1 MIESK
6 NDETRLIVRF
16 RDHLE
21 SEEFVGKRA
30 FTLINDNDL
39 EEEAK
44 KLATAIISTT
54 LEPSALKSYF
64 NDYLAGYSKVYAH
77 KFAVKRSCLRSFL
90 EFFEERLEFF
100 EERLEVLKK
109 DTTFKDE
116 TILANVETVKSSL
129 IIAVKHYEAV
139 NEKCASEGTYAPD
152 TLYYFECYPKFI
164 FDTNLV
170 IDFVKKEEGVPENC
184 FNTAELIKVSR
195 IEEYNKKDDIL
206 IGGKKLSGITNAK
219 LSIEPF
225 YIKDVFFSEVT
236 SYGGLGESSGSIDA
250 HKLSITLKGHSID
263 PEKQSAIWYLTLIFD
278 VSKNGIPYDK
288 SQDSFDV
295 FTNFIIDNYNLEGK
309 DDVNIELKLTETI
322 LEESSTIDKS
332 DSLFDVVPEAIV
344 NSCHLYQVQKENPYT
359 CISFD
364 RQQVANI
371 TEYNRC
377 VIQYNLPELFLKKA
391 DVD

>member
-1 MIESK
+1 MIGSK

-30 FTLINDNDL
+30 FTLIDENNL
-39 EEEAK
+39 EEEVK
-44 KLATAIISTT
+44 KLTTAIIDTT
-54 LEPSALKSYF
+54 FEPSALKSYF

-77 KFAVKRSCLRSFL
+77 KFAVKRSCIRSFL
-90 EFFEERLEFF
+90 EYFEERLEF
-100 EERLEVLKK
+100 LKN
-109 DTTFKDE
+109 DATFTEDNLVNIE
-116 TILANVETVKSSL
+116 IVKYS
-129 IIAVKHYEAV
+129 IIGAVKHYEAV
-139 NEKCASEGTYAPD
+139 NEKHASEGTFAPNSI
-152 TLYYFECYPKFI
+152 YYFEGYPKFI

-206 IGGKKLSGITNAK
+206 VGGKKLSGITNAK
-219 LSIEPF
+219 ISIEPF

-263 PEKQSAIWYLTLIFD
+263 QEKRSAVWSLTLIFD

-295 FTNFIIDNYNLEGK
+295 FTNFIIDNYNLESN
-309 DDVNIELKLTETI
+309 DDANIELKLIETI
-322 LEESSTIDKS
+322 LEESSIIDRS

-359 CISFD
+359 CISAE
-364 RQQVANI
+364 RQPVANI

-377 VIQYNLPELFLKKA
+377 VIQYNLPELFLKKVNI
-391 DVD
+391 D

>member
-30 FTLINDNDL
+30 FTLIDENNL
-39 EEEAK
+39 EEEVK
-44 KLATAIISTT
+44 KLITAIIDTT
-54 LEPSALKSYF
+54 IEPSALKLYF
-64 NDYLAGYSKVYAH
+64 NDYLSGYSKVYAH
-77 KFAVKRSCLRSFL
+77 KFAVKRSCIRSFL
-90 EFFEERLEFF
+90 EYFEERLEF
-100 EERLEVLKK
+100 LKN
-109 DTTFKDE
+109 DATFTEDN
-116 TILANVETVKSSL
+116 LVNVEIVKYS
-129 IIAVKHYEAV
+129 IISAVKHYEAV
-139 NEKCASEGTYAPD
+139 NEKHASEGTFAPD
-152 TLYYFECYPKFI
+152 SVYYFEGYPKFI
-164 FDTNLV
+164 FATNLV

-184 FNTAELIKVSR
+184 LNTAELIKVSR

-206 IGGKKLSGITNAK
+206 VGGKKLSGITNAK

-250 HKLSITLKGHSID
+250 HKLSITLKGHSIN
-263 PEKQSAIWYLTLIFD
+263 PEKQSAVWYLTLIFN

-309 DDVNIELKLTETI
+309 DDANIELKLTETI
-322 LEESSTIDKS
+322 LEESSIIDRS

-359 CISFD
+359 CISAE
-364 RQQVANI
+364 RQPVANI

-377 VIQYNLPELFLKKA
+377 VIQYNLPELFLKKVYI
-391 DVD
+391 D

>member
-1 MIESK
+1 MIGSK

-16 RDHLE
+16 HDHLE

-30 FTLINDNDL
+30 FTLIDENNL
-39 EEEAK
+39 EEEVK
-44 KLATAIISTT
+44 KLTTAIIDTT
-54 LEPSALKSYF
+54 FEPSALKSYF

-77 KFAVKRSCLRSFL
+77 KFAVKRSCIRSFL
-90 EFFEERLEFF
+90 EYFEERLEF
-100 EERLEVLKK
+100 LKN
-109 DTTFKDE
+109 DATFTEDN
-116 TILANVETVKSSL
+116 LVNVEIVKSS
-129 IIAVKHYEAV
+129 IIAVVKHFEAV
-139 NEKCASEGTYAPD
+139 NEKCASEGTFAPD

-184 FNTAELIKVSR
+184 LNTAELIKVSR
-195 IEEYNKKDDIL
+195 IEEYNKKNDIL
-206 IGGKKLSGITNAK
+206 VGGKKLSGITNAK

-236 SYGGLGESSGSIDA
+236 SYGGLGESSGNIDA
-250 HKLSITLKGHSID
+250 HKLSISLKGHSID
-263 PEKQSAIWYLTLIFD
+263 PEKQSAIWYLTLVFD

-288 SQDSFDV
+288 SQDSFDE

-322 LEESSTIDKS
+322 LEESSIIDRS

-344 NSCHLYQVQKENPYT
+344 NSCHLYQVKKENPYT
-359 CISFD
+359 CISAE
-364 RQQVANI
+364 RQPVANI
-371 TEYNRC
+371 TEYNHC
-377 VIQYNLPELFLKKA
+377 VIQYNLPELFLKKT

>member
-6 NDETRLIVRF
+6 NNETRLIVRF

-39 EEEAK
+39 EEEVK
-44 KLATAIISTT
+44 KLATAIIATT
-54 LEPSALKSYF
+54 IEPSSLKSYF

-90 EFFEERLEFF
+90 EYFEERFEF
-100 EERLEVLKK
+100 LKK
-109 DTTFKDE
+109 DTTFTEDN
-116 TILANVETVKSSL
+116 LVNVEIIKSSL
-129 IIAVKHYEAV
+129 VSAVKHFEAV
-139 NEKCASEGTYAPD
+139 NEKCASEGTFAPD

-170 IDFVKKEEGVPENC
+170 IDFVKKEEDVPENC
-184 FNTAELIKVSR
+184 LNTAELIKVSR

-206 IGGKKLSGITNAK
+206 VGGKKLSGITNAK

-225 YIKDVFFSEVT
+225 YIKNVFFSEVT
-236 SYGGLGESSGSIDA
+236 SYGGLGESSGNIDA
-250 HKLSITLKGHSID
+250 HKLSISLKGHSID
-263 PEKQSAIWYLTLIFD
+263 PEKQSAIWYLTLVFD

-288 SQDSFDV
+288 SQDSFNE

-322 LEESSTIDKS
+322 LEESSIIDRS

-344 NSCHLYQVQKENPYT
+344 NSCHLYQVKKENPYT
-359 CISFD
+359 CISAE
-364 RQQVANI
+364 RQPVANI

-377 VIQYNLPELFLKKA
+377 VIQYNLPELFLKKI

>member
-6 NDETRLIVRF
+6 NNETRLIVRF

-39 EEEAK
+39 EEEVK
-44 KLATAIISTT
+44 KLATAIIATT
-54 LEPSALKSYF
+54 IEPSSLKSYF

-90 EFFEERLEFF
+90 EYFEERFEF
-100 EERLEVLKK
+100 LKK
-109 DTTFKDE
+109 DTTFTEDN
-116 TILANVETVKSSL
+116 LVNVEIIKSSL
-129 IIAVKHYEAV
+129 VSAVKHFEAV
-139 NEKCASEGTYAPD
+139 NEKCASEGTFAPD

-170 IDFVKKEEGVPENC
+170 IDFVKKEEDVPENC
-184 FNTAELIKVSR
+184 LNTAELIKVSR

-206 IGGKKLSGITNAK
+206 VGGKKLSGITNAK

-225 YIKDVFFSEVT
+225 YIKNVFFSEVT
-236 SYGGLGESSGSIDA
+236 SYGGLGESSGNIDA
-250 HKLSITLKGHSID
+250 HKLSISLKGHSID
-263 PEKQSAIWYLTLIFD
+263 PEKQSAIWYLTLVFD

-288 SQDSFDV
+288 SQDSFNE

-309 DDVNIELKLTETI
+309 DDANIELKLTETI
-322 LEESSTIDKS
+322 LEESSIIDRS

-359 CISFD
+359 CISAE
-364 RQQVANI
+364 RQPVANI

-377 VIQYNLPELFLKKA
+377 VIQYNLPELFLKKI

>member
-1 MIESK
+1 MIGSK
-6 NDETRLIVRF
+6 NDEIRLIVRF

-30 FTLINDNDL
+30 FTLIDENNL
-39 EEEAK
+39 EEEVK
-44 KLATAIISTT
+44 KLTTAIIDTT
-54 LEPSALKSYF
+54 FEPSALKSYF
-64 NDYLAGYSKVYAH
+64 NDYLSGYSKVYAH
-77 KFAVKRSCLRSFL
+77 KFAVKRSCIRSFL
-90 EFFEERLEFF
+90 EYFEERLEFLKNDATF
-100 EERLEVLKK
+100 TEENLV
-109 DTTFKDE
+109 
-116 TILANVETVKSSL
+116 NVEIVKYS
-129 IIAVKHYEAV
+129 IISAVKHYEAV
-139 NEKCASEGTYAPD
+139 NEKHASEGTFAPD
-152 TLYYFECYPKFI
+152 SVYYFEGYPKFI

-170 IDFVKKEEGVPENC
+170 IDFVKKEEGVPENY

-206 IGGKKLSGITNAK
+206 VGGKKLSGITNAK

-263 PEKQSAIWYLTLIFD
+263 PEKQSAVWYLTLIFN

-288 SQDSFDV
+288 SQDSFDI

-322 LEESSTIDKS
+322 IEESSTIDKS
-332 DSLFDVVPEAIV
+332 DSLFDVVSEAIV
-344 NSCHLYQVQKENPYT
+344 NSCHLYHVQKENPYT
-359 CISFD
+359 CISAE
-364 RQQVANI
+364 RQPVANI

-391 DVD
+391 YID

>member
-30 FTLINDNDL
+30 FTLIDENNL
-39 EEEAK
+39 EEEVK
-44 KLATAIISTT
+44 KLTTAIIDTAF
-54 LEPSALKSYF
+54 EPSALKSYF
-64 NDYLAGYSKVYAH
+64 NDYLSGYSKVYAH
-77 KFAVKRSCLRSFL
+77 KFAVKRSCIRSFL
-90 EFFEERLEFF
+90 EYFEERLEF
-100 EERLEVLKK
+100 LKN
-109 DTTFKDE
+109 DATFTEDN
-116 TILANVETVKSSL
+116 LVNVEIVKYS
-129 IIAVKHYEAV
+129 IISAVKHYEAV
-139 NEKCASEGTYAPD
+139 NEKHASEGTFAPD
-152 TLYYFECYPKFI
+152 SVYYFEGYPKFI

-170 IDFVKKEEGVPENC
+170 IDFVKKEEGIPENY

-206 IGGKKLSGITNAK
+206 VGGKKLSGITNAK

-250 HKLSITLKGHSID
+250 HKLSITLKGHSIN
-263 PEKQSAIWYLTLIFD
+263 PEKQSAVWYLTLIFN

-309 DDVNIELKLTETI
+309 DDANIELKLTETI

-332 DSLFDVVPEAIV
+332 DSLFDIVPEAIV

-364 RQQVANI
+364 RQPVANI

-391 DVD
+391 YID

>member
-6 NDETRLIVRF
+6 NNETRLIVRF

-39 EEEAK
+39 EEEVK
-44 KLATAIISTT
+44 KLATAIIATT
-54 LEPSALKSYF
+54 IEPSSLKSYF

-90 EFFEERLEFF
+90 EYFEERFEF
-100 EERLEVLKK
+100 LKK
-109 DTTFKDE
+109 DTTFTEDN
-116 TILANVETVKSSL
+116 LVNVEIIKSSL
-129 IIAVKHYEAV
+129 VSAVKHFEAV
-139 NEKCASEGTYAPD
+139 NEKCASEGTFAPD

-170 IDFVKKEEGVPENC
+170 IDFVKKEEDVPENC
-184 FNTAELIKVSR
+184 LNTAELIKVSR

-206 IGGKKLSGITNAK
+206 VGGKKLSGITNAK

-225 YIKDVFFSEVT
+225 YIKNVFFSEVT
-236 SYGGLGESSGSIDA
+236 SYGGLGESSGNIDA
-250 HKLSITLKGHSID
+250 HKLSISLKGHSID
-263 PEKQSAIWYLTLIFD
+263 PEKQSAIWYLTLVFD

-288 SQDSFDV
+288 SQDSFDE

-309 DDVNIELKLTETI
+309 DDANIELKLTETI
-322 LEESSTIDKS
+322 LEESSIIDRS

-344 NSCHLYQVQKENPYT
+344 NSCHLYQVKKENPYT
-359 CISFD
+359 CISAE
-364 RQQVANI
+364 RQPVANI

>member
-1 MIESK
+1 MIGSK

-30 FTLINDNDL
+30 FTLIDENNP
-39 EEEAK
+39 EEEVK
-44 KLATAIISTT
+44 KLTTAIIDTT
-54 LEPSALKSYF
+54 FEPSALKSYF
-64 NDYLAGYSKVYAH
+64 NDYLSGYSKVYAH
-77 KFAVKRSCLRSFL
+77 KFAVKRSCIRSFL
-90 EFFEERLEFF
+90 EYFEERLEFLKNDATF
-100 EERLEVLKK
+100 TEDNLENI
-109 DTTFKDE
+109 E
-116 TILANVETVKSSL
+116 IVKYS
-129 IIAVKHYEAV
+129 IISAVKHYEAV
-139 NEKCASEGTYAPD
+139 NEKHASEGTFAPD
-152 TLYYFECYPKFI
+152 SVYYFEGYPKFI

-170 IDFVKKEEGVPENC
+170 IDFVKKEEGVPENY

-206 IGGKKLSGITNAK
+206 VGGKKLSGITNAK
-219 LSIEPF
+219 ISIEPF

-263 PEKQSAIWYLTLIFD
+263 PEKRSAVWYLTLVFD

-288 SQDSFDV
+288 SQETFDV

-309 DDVNIELKLTETI
+309 DDANIELKLTETI
-322 LEESSTIDKS
+322 LEESSIIDRS

-359 CISFD
+359 CISAE
-364 RQQVANI
+364 RQPVANI

-377 VIQYNLPELFLKKA
+377 VIQYNLPELFLKKVYI
-391 DVD
+391 D

>member
-6 NDETRLIVRF
+6 NNETRFIVRF

-39 EEEAK
+39 EEEVK
-44 KLATAIISTT
+44 KLATAIIDTT
-54 LEPSALKSYF
+54 IEPSSLKSYF

-90 EFFEERLEFF
+90 EYFEERFEF
-100 EERLEVLKK
+100 LKK
-109 DTTFKDE
+109 DTTFTEDNLVNIE
-116 TILANVETVKSSL
+116 IIKSSL
-129 IIAVKHYEAV
+129 VSAVKHFEAV
-139 NEKCASEGTYAPD
+139 NEKCASEGTFAPD

-184 FNTAELIKVSR
+184 LNTAELIKVSR

-206 IGGKKLSGITNAK
+206 VGGKKLSGITNAK

-236 SYGGLGESSGSIDA
+236 SYGGLGESSGNIDA
-250 HKLSITLKGHSID
+250 HKLSISLKGHSID
-263 PEKQSAIWYLTLIFD
+263 PEKQSAVWYLTLVFD

-322 LEESSTIDKS
+322 LEESSIIDRS
-332 DSLFDVVPEAIV
+332 DSLFDVVPESIV

-359 CISFD
+359 CISAE
-364 RQQVANI
+364 RQPVANI

>member
-30 FTLINDNDL
+30 FTLIDENNL
-39 EEEAK
+39 EEEVK
-44 KLATAIISTT
+44 KLTTAIINTT
-54 LEPSALKSYF
+54 IEPSALKSYF

-77 KFAVKRSCLRSFL
+77 KFAVKRSCLCSFF
-90 EFFEERLEFF
+90 EYFEERF
-100 EERLEVLKK
+100 EILKN
-109 DTTFKDE
+109 DTTFTEDN
-116 TILANVETVKSSL
+116 LVNVEIIKSNLVS
-129 IIAVKHYEAV
+129 AVKHFEAV
-139 NEKCASEGTYAPD
+139 NEKCASEGTFAPD

-170 IDFVKKEEGVPENC
+170 IDFVKKEEDVPENC
-184 FNTAELIKVSR
+184 LNTAELIKVSR

-206 IGGKKLSGITNAK
+206 VGGKKLSGITNAK

-236 SYGGLGESSGSIDA
+236 SYGGLGESSGNIDA
-250 HKLSITLKGHSID
+250 HKLSISLKGHSID
-263 PEKQSAIWYLTLIFD
+263 PEKQSAVWYLTLVFD

-295 FTNFIIDNYNLEGK
+295 FTNFIINNYNLEGK

-322 LEESSTIDKS
+322 LEESSIIDRS
-332 DSLFDVVPEAIV
+332 DSLFDVVPESIV

-359 CISFD
+359 CISAE
-364 RQQVANI
+364 RQPVANI

>member
-1 MIESK
+1 MIGSK

-30 FTLINDNDL
+30 FTLIDENNL
-39 EEEAK
+39 EEEVK
-44 KLATAIISTT
+44 KLTTAIIDTT
-54 LEPSALKSYF
+54 FEPSALKSYF

-77 KFAVKRSCLRSFL
+77 KFAVKRSCIHSFL
-90 EFFEERLEFF
+90 EYFEERLEF
-100 EERLEVLKK
+100 LKN
-109 DTTFKDE
+109 DATFTEDN
-116 TILANVETVKSSL
+116 LVNVEIVKSSL
-129 IIAVKHYEAV
+129 ISAVKHYEAV
-139 NEKCASEGTYAPD
+139 NEKHASEGTFAPD
-152 TLYYFECYPKFI
+152 SVYYFEGYPKFI

-170 IDFVKKEEGVPENC
+170 IDFVKKEEGIPENY

-206 IGGKKLSGITNAK
+206 VGGKKLSGITNAK
-219 LSIEPF
+219 ISIEPF

-263 PEKQSAIWYLTLIFD
+263 PEKRSAVWYLTLVFD

-309 DDVNIELKLTETI
+309 DDANIELKLTETI
-322 LEESSTIDKS
+322 LEESSIIDRS

-359 CISFD
+359 CISAE
-364 RQQVANI
+364 RQPVANI

-377 VIQYNLPELFLKKA
+377 VIQYNLPELFLKKVYI
-391 DVD
+391 D

>member
-1 MIESK
+1 MIGSK

-30 FTLINDNDL
+30 FTLIDENNL
-39 EEEAK
+39 EEEVK
-44 KLATAIISTT
+44 KLTTAIIDTT
-54 LEPSALKSYF
+54 FEPSALKSYF
-64 NDYLAGYSKVYAH
+64 NDYLSGYSKVYAH
-77 KFAVKRSCLRSFL
+77 KFAVKRSCIRSFL
-90 EFFEERLEFF
+90 EYFEERLEFLKNDATF
-100 EERLEVLKK
+100 TEDNLE
-109 DTTFKDE
+109 
-116 TILANVETVKSSL
+116 NVEIVKYS
-129 IIAVKHYEAV
+129 IISAVKHYEAV
-139 NEKCASEGTYAPD
+139 NEKHASEGTFAPD
-152 TLYYFECYPKFI
+152 SVYYFEGYPKFI

-170 IDFVKKEEGVPENC
+170 IDFVKKEEGVPENY

-206 IGGKKLSGITNAK
+206 VGGKKLSGITNAK
-219 LSIEPF
+219 ISIEPF

-250 HKLSITLKGHSID
+250 HKLSITLKGHSIN
-263 PEKQSAIWYLTLIFD
+263 PEKQSAVWYLTLIFD

-309 DDVNIELKLTETI
+309 DDANIELKLTETI
-322 LEESSTIDKS
+322 LEESSIIDRS

-359 CISFD
+359 CISAE
-364 RQQVANI
+364 RQPVANI

-391 DVD
+391 YID

>member
-39 EEEAK
+39 EEEVK
-44 KLATAIISTT
+44 KLVTAIIATT
-54 LEPSALKSYF
+54 MEPSALKSYF

-77 KFAVKRSCLRSFL
+77 KFAIKRSCLCSF
-90 EFFEERLEFF
+90 LEFF

-109 DTTFKDE
+109 DTTFTKDE

-139 NEKCASEGTYAPD
+139 NEKHASEGTFAPD
-152 TLYYFECYPKFI
+152 SVYYFEGYPKFI
-164 FDTNLV
+164 FATNLV

-184 FNTAELIKVSR
+184 LNTAELIKVSR

-206 IGGKKLSGITNAK
+206 VGGKKLSGITNAK

-250 HKLSITLKGHSID
+250 HKLSITLKGHSIN
-263 PEKQSAIWYLTLIFD
+263 PEKQSAVWYLTLIFN

-309 DDVNIELKLTETI
+309 DDANIELKLTETI
-322 LEESSTIDKS
+322 LEESSIIDRS

-359 CISFD
+359 CISAE
-364 RQQVANI
+364 RQPVANI

-377 VIQYNLPELFLKKA
+377 VIQYNLPELFLKKVYI
-391 DVD
+391 D

>member
-16 RDHLE
+16 RDHLD

-39 EEEAK
+39 EEEVK
-44 KLATAIISTT
+44 KLVTAIIATT
-54 LEPSALKSYF
+54 MEPSALKSYF

-77 KFAVKRSCLRSFL
+77 KFAIKRSCLCSF
-90 EFFEERLEFF
+90 LEFF

-109 DTTFKDE
+109 DTTFTKDE

-139 NEKCASEGTYAPD
+139 NEKHASEGTFTPD
-152 TLYYFECYPKFI
+152 SIYYFEGYPKFI

-184 FNTAELIKVSR
+184 LNTAELIKVSR

-206 IGGKKLSGITNAK
+206 VGGKKLSGITNAK

-250 HKLSITLKGHSID
+250 HKLSITLKGHSIN
-263 PEKQSAIWYLTLIFD
+263 PENQSAVWYLTLVFD

-309 DDVNIELKLTETI
+309 DDANIELKLTETI
-322 LEESSTIDKS
+322 LEESSIIDRS
-332 DSLFDVVPEAIV
+332 DSLFDTVPEVIV

-359 CISFD
+359 CISAE
-364 RQQVANI
+364 RQPVANI

-377 VIQYNLPELFLKKA
+377 VIQYNLPELFLKKVYI
-391 DVD
+391 D

>member
-1 MIESK
+1 MIGSK

-30 FTLINDNDL
+30 FTLIDENNL
-39 EEEAK
+39 EEEVK
-44 KLATAIISTT
+44 KLTTAIIDTT
-54 LEPSALKSYF
+54 FEPSALKSYF
-64 NDYLAGYSKVYAH
+64 NDYLSGYSKVYAH
-77 KFAVKRSCLRSFL
+77 KFAVKRSCIRSFL
-90 EFFEERLEFF
+90 EYFEERLEF
-100 EERLEVLKK
+100 LKN
-109 DTTFKDE
+109 DATFTEDNLVNIE
-116 TILANVETVKSSL
+116 IVKYS
-129 IIAVKHYEAV
+129 IISAVKHYEAV
-139 NEKCASEGTYAPD
+139 NEKHASEGTFAPD
-152 TLYYFECYPKFI
+152 SVYYFEGYPKFI

-170 IDFVKKEEGVPENC
+170 IDFVKKEEGVPENY

-206 IGGKKLSGITNAK
+206 VGGKKLSGITNAK

-250 HKLSITLKGHSID
+250 HKLSITLKGHSIN
-263 PEKQSAIWYLTLIFD
+263 PEKQSAVWYLTLIFN

-288 SQDSFDV
+288 SQETFDV

-309 DDVNIELKLTETI
+309 DDANIELKLTETI
-322 LEESSTIDKS
+322 LEESSIIDRS

-359 CISFD
+359 CISAE
-364 RQQVANI
+364 RQPVANI

-377 VIQYNLPELFLKKA
+377 VIQYNLPELFLKKVYI
-391 DVD
+391 D

>member
-39 EEEAK
+39 EEEVK
-44 KLATAIISTT
+44 KLVTAIIATT
-54 LEPSALKSYF
+54 MEPSALKSYF

-77 KFAVKRSCLRSFL
+77 KFAIKRSCLCSF
-90 EFFEERLEFF
+90 LEFF

-109 DTTFKDE
+109 DTTFTKDE
-116 TILANVETVKSSL
+116 TILANVEIVKSSL

-139 NEKCASEGTYAPD
+139 NEKHASEGTFAPD
-152 TLYYFECYPKFI
+152 SVYYFEGYPKFI

-184 FNTAELIKVSR
+184 LNTAELIKVSR

-206 IGGKKLSGITNAK
+206 VGGKKLSGITNAK

-250 HKLSITLKGHSID
+250 HKLSITLKGHSIN
-263 PEKQSAIWYLTLIFD
+263 PEKQSAVWYLTLIFD

-295 FTNFIIDNYNLEGK
+295 FMNFIIDNYNLEGK

-322 LEESSTIDKS
+322 LEESSIIDKN
-332 DSLFDVVPEAIV
+332 DSLFDIVPEAIV

-359 CISFD
+359 CISIE
-364 RQQVANI
+364 RQSVANI

>member
-1 MIESK
+1 MIGSK

-30 FTLINDNDL
+30 FTLIDENNL
-39 EEEAK
+39 EEEVK
-44 KLATAIISTT
+44 KLTTAITDTT
-54 LEPSALKSYF
+54 FEPSALKSYF

-77 KFAVKRSCLRSFL
+77 KFAVKRSCIRSFL
-90 EFFEERLEFF
+90 EYFEERLEF
-100 EERLEVLKK
+100 LKN
-109 DTTFKDE
+109 DATFTEDN
-116 TILANVETVKSSL
+116 LVNVEIVKSSL
-129 IIAVKHYEAV
+129 ISAVKHYEAV
-139 NEKCASEGTYAPD
+139 NEKHASEGTFAPD
-152 TLYYFECYPKFI
+152 SVYYFEGYPKFI

-170 IDFVKKEEGVPENC
+170 IDFVKKEEGIPENYL
-184 FNTAELIKVSR
+184 NTAELIKVSR

-206 IGGKKLSGITNAK
+206 VGGKKLSGITNAK
-219 LSIEPF
+219 ISIEPF

-236 SYGGLGESSGSIDA
+236 SYGGLGESSGSIDV

-263 PEKQSAIWYLTLIFD
+263 PEKRSAVWYLTLVFD

-309 DDVNIELKLTETI
+309 DDANIELKLTETI
-322 LEESSTIDKS
+322 LEESSIIDRS

>member
-1 MIESK
+1 MIGSK

-30 FTLINDNDL
+30 FTLIDENNL
-39 EEEAK
+39 EEEVK
-44 KLATAIISTT
+44 KLTTAIIDTT
-54 LEPSALKSYF
+54 FEPSALKSYF

-77 KFAVKRSCLRSFL
+77 KFAVKRSCIRSFL
-90 EFFEERLEFF
+90 EYFEERLEF
-100 EERLEVLKK
+100 LKN
-109 DTTFKDE
+109 DATFTEDNLVNIE
-116 TILANVETVKSSL
+116 IVKYS
-129 IIAVKHYEAV
+129 IIGAVKHYEAV
-139 NEKCASEGTYAPD
+139 NEKHASEGTFAPNSI
-152 TLYYFECYPKFI
+152 YYFEGYPKFI

-206 IGGKKLSGITNAK
+206 VGGKKLSGITNAK
-219 LSIEPF
+219 ISIEPF

-263 PEKQSAIWYLTLIFD
+263 QEKRSAVWYLTLIFD

-295 FTNFIIDNYNLEGK
+295 FTNFIIDNYNLESN
-309 DDVNIELKLTETI
+309 DDANIELKLIETI
-322 LEESSTIDKS
+322 LEESSIIDRS

-359 CISFD
+359 CISAE
-364 RQQVANI
+364 RQPVANI

-377 VIQYNLPELFLKKA
+377 VIQYNLPELFLKKVNI
-391 DVD
+391 D

>member
-1 MIESK
+1 MIEFK

-30 FTLINDNDL
+30 FTLIDENNL
-39 EEEAK
+39 EEEVK
-44 KLATAIISTT
+44 KLTTAIIDTAF
-54 LEPSALKSYF
+54 EPSALKSYF
-64 NDYLAGYSKVYAH
+64 NDYLSGYSKVYAH
-77 KFAVKRSCLRSFL
+77 KFAVKRSCIRSFL
-90 EFFEERLEFF
+90 EYFEERLEF
-100 EERLEVLKK
+100 LKN
-109 DTTFKDE
+109 DATFTEDN
-116 TILANVETVKSSL
+116 LVNVEIVKYS
-129 IIAVKHYEAV
+129 IISAVKHYEAV
-139 NEKCASEGTYAPD
+139 NEKHASEGTFAPD
-152 TLYYFECYPKFI
+152 SVYYFEGYPKFI

-184 FNTAELIKVSR
+184 LNTAELIKVSR

-206 IGGKKLSGITNAK
+206 VGGKKLSGITNAK

-250 HKLSITLKGHSID
+250 HKLSITLKGHSIN
-263 PEKQSAIWYLTLIFD
+263 PEKQSAVWYLTLIFD

-322 LEESSTIDKS
+322 LEESSIIDRS
-332 DSLFDVVPEAIV
+332 DSLFDAVPEAIV

-364 RQQVANI
+364 RQPVANI

-391 DVD
+391 YID

>member
-39 EEEAK
+39 EDEVK
-44 KLATAIISTT
+44 KLATAIIATT
-54 LEPSALKSYF
+54 IEPSSLKSYF

-90 EFFEERLEFF
+90 EYFEERFEF
-100 EERLEVLKK
+100 LKK
-109 DTTFKDE
+109 DTTFTEDN
-116 TILANVETVKSSL
+116 LVNVEIIKSSL
-129 IIAVKHYEAV
+129 VSAVKHFEAV
-139 NEKCASEGTYAPD
+139 NEKCASEGTFAPD

-184 FNTAELIKVSR
+184 LNTAELIKVSR

-206 IGGKKLSGITNAK
+206 VGGKKLSGITNAK

-236 SYGGLGESSGSIDA
+236 SYGGLGESSGNIDA
-250 HKLSITLKGHSID
+250 HKLSISLKGHSID
-263 PEKQSAIWYLTLIFD
+263 PEKQSAVWYLTLIFD

-288 SQDSFDV
+288 SQETFDV

-322 LEESSTIDKS
+322 LEESSIIDRS
-332 DSLFDVVPEAIV
+332 DSLFDVVPESIV

-364 RQQVANI
+364 RQPVANI

>member
-39 EEEAK
+39 EEEVK
-44 KLATAIISTT
+44 KLVTAIIATT
-54 LEPSALKSYF
+54 KEPSALKSYF

-77 KFAVKRSCLRSFL
+77 KFAVKHSYLRSFL
-90 EFFEERLEFF
+90 EYFEERFEF
-100 EERLEVLKK
+100 LKK
-109 DTTFKDE
+109 DTTFTEED
-116 TILANVETVKSSL
+116 LVNVETVKTSL
-129 IIAVKHYEAV
+129 IFAVKHYEAV
-139 NEKCASEGTYAPD
+139 NEKCASEGVYAPD
-152 TLYYFECYPKFI
+152 TLYYFEGYPKFI

-170 IDFVKKEEGVPENC
+170 IDFVKREENIPENC
-184 FNTAELIKVSR
+184 FNSAELIKVSR

-206 IGGKKLSGITNAK
+206 VSGKKLSGITNAK
-219 LSIEPF
+219 ISIEPF
-225 YIKDVFFSEVT
+225 YIKDVFFSEIT

-250 HKLSITLKGHSID
+250 HKFLITLKGHSID
-263 PEKQSAIWYLTLIFD
+263 PEKQVAVWYLTLVFE

-288 SQDSFDV
+288 SQETFDE
-295 FTNFIIDNYNLEGK
+295 FTNFIVDNYNFEGK
-309 DDVNIELKLTETI
+309 NDSVIGLRLTESI
-322 LEESSTIDKS
+322 LEESSIINTS
-332 DSLFDVVPEAIV
+332 DTLFDIVPESII
-344 NSCHLYQVQKENPYT
+344 NSCHLNCISTEKSYT
-359 CISFD
+359 CISAE
-364 RQQVANI
+364 RQPVEKI

-391 DVD
+391 YVN

>member
-30 FTLINDNDL
+30 FTVINENDL
-39 EEEAK
+39 EGEVK
-44 KLATAIISTT
+44 KLATAILATT
-54 LEPSALKSYF
+54 FEPSSLKSYF

-77 KFAVKRSCLRSFL
+77 KFAVKRSCLCSFL
-90 EFFEERLEFF
+90 EYFEERLEF
-100 EERLEVLKK
+100 LKK
-109 DTTFKDE
+109 NTTFTKDE
-116 TILANVETVKSSL
+116 TILASIEIVKSSL
-129 IIAVKHYEAV
+129 IAAAKHYESV
-139 NEKCASEGTYAPD
+139 NEKCASEGTFAPD

-184 FNTAELIKVSR
+184 LNTAELIKVSR

-206 IGGKKLSGITNAK
+206 VGGKKLSGITNAK

-263 PEKQSAIWYLTLIFD
+263 PEKQSAVWYLTLIFN

-309 DDVNIELKLTETI
+309 DDANIELKLTETI
-322 LEESSTIDKS
+322 LEESSIIDRS
-332 DSLFDVVPEAIV
+332 NSLFDAVPEAIV

-364 RQQVANI
+364 RQPVANI

>member
-1 MIESK
+1 MIGSK

-30 FTLINDNDL
+30 FTLIDENNL
-39 EEEAK
+39 EEEVK
-44 KLATAIISTT
+44 KLTTAIIDTT
-54 LEPSALKSYF
+54 FEPSALKSYF
-64 NDYLAGYSKVYAH
+64 NDYLSGYSKVYAH
-77 KFAVKRSCLRSFL
+77 KFAVKRSCIRSFL
-90 EFFEERLEFF
+90 EYFEERLEFLKNDATF
-100 EERLEVLKK
+100 TEDNLE
-109 DTTFKDE
+109 
-116 TILANVETVKSSL
+116 NVEIVKYS
-129 IIAVKHYEAV
+129 IISAVKHYEAV
-139 NEKCASEGTYAPD
+139 NEKHASEGTFAPD
-152 TLYYFECYPKFI
+152 SVYYFEGYPKFI

-170 IDFVKKEEGVPENC
+170 IDFVKKEDGVPENY

-206 IGGKKLSGITNAK
+206 VGGKKLSGITNAK

-263 PEKQSAIWYLTLIFD
+263 PEKQSAVWYLTLIFN

-309 DDVNIELKLTETI
+309 DDANIELKLTETI
-322 LEESSTIDKS
+322 LEESSIIDRS

-359 CISFD
+359 CISAE
-364 RQQVANI
+364 RQPVANI

-377 VIQYNLPELFLKKA
+377 VIQYNLPELFLKKVYI
-391 DVD
+391 D

>member
-1 MIESK
+1 MIEFK

-30 FTLINDNDL
+30 FTVINENDL
-39 EEEAK
+39 EEEVK
-44 KLATAIISTT
+44 KLTTAIIDTT
-54 LEPSALKSYF
+54 IEPSALKSYF
-64 NDYLAGYSKVYAH
+64 NDYLSGYSKVYAH
-77 KFAVKRSCLRSFL
+77 AFAIKRSCLCSF
-90 EFFEERLEFF
+90 LEFF

-109 DTTFKDE
+109 DTTFTKDE

-139 NEKCASEGTYAPD
+139 NEKHASEGTFAPD
-152 TLYYFECYPKFI
+152 SVYYFEGYPKFI

-184 FNTAELIKVSR
+184 LNTAELIKVSR

-206 IGGKKLSGITNAK
+206 VGGKKLSGITNAK

-236 SYGGLGESSGSIDA
+236 SYGGLGEPSGSIDA
-250 HKLSITLKGHSID
+250 HKLSITLKGHSIN
-263 PEKQSAIWYLTLIFD
+263 PEKQSAVWYLTLIFD

-322 LEESSTIDKS
+322 LEESSIIDRS

>member
-1 MIESK
+1 MIGSK

-30 FTLINDNDL
+30 FTLIDENNL
-39 EEEAK
+39 EEEVK
-44 KLATAIISTT
+44 KLTTAIIDTT
-54 LEPSALKSYF
+54 FEPSALKSYF
-64 NDYLAGYSKVYAH
+64 NDYLSGYSKVYAH
-77 KFAVKRSCLRSFL
+77 KFAVKRSCIRSFL
-90 EFFEERLEFF
+90 EYFEERLEF
-100 EERLEVLKK
+100 LKN
-109 DTTFKDE
+109 DATFTEDN
-116 TILANVETVKSSL
+116 LVNVEIVKYS
-129 IIAVKHYEAV
+129 IISAVKHYEAV
-139 NEKCASEGTYAPD
+139 NEKHASEGTFAPD
-152 TLYYFECYPKFI
+152 SVYYFEGYPKFI

-184 FNTAELIKVSR
+184 LNTAELIKVSR

-206 IGGKKLSGITNAK
+206 VGGKKLSGITNAK

-225 YIKDVFFSEVT
+225 YIKDVFFSEVA

-322 LEESSTIDKS
+322 LEESSTIDRS

-359 CISFD
+359 CISYD
-364 RQQVANI
+364 RQPEANI

>member
-30 FTLINDNDL
+30 FTVINENDL
-39 EEEAK
+39 EGEVK
-44 KLATAIISTT
+44 KLATAILATT
-54 LEPSALKSYF
+54 FEPSSLKSYF

-77 KFAVKRSCLRSFL
+77 KFAVKRSCLCSFL
-90 EFFEERLEFF
+90 EYFEERLEF
-100 EERLEVLKK
+100 LKK
-109 DTTFKDE
+109 NTTFTKDE
-116 TILANVETVKSSL
+116 TILASIEIVKSSL
-129 IIAVKHYEAV
+129 IAAAKHYESV
-139 NEKCASEGTYAPD
+139 NEKCASEGTFAPD

-184 FNTAELIKVSR
+184 LNTAELIKVSR

-206 IGGKKLSGITNAK
+206 VGGKKLSGITNAK

-263 PEKQSAIWYLTLIFD
+263 PEKQSAVWYLTLIFN

-322 LEESSTIDKS
+322 LEESSIIDRS
-332 DSLFDVVPEAIV
+332 NSLFDAVPEAIV

-364 RQQVANI
+364 RQPVANI

>member
-1 MIESK
+1 MIGSK

-30 FTLINDNDL
+30 FTLIDENNL
-39 EEEAK
+39 EEEVK
-44 KLATAIISTT
+44 KLTTAITDTT
-54 LEPSALKSYF
+54 FEPSALKSYF

-77 KFAVKRSCLRSFL
+77 KFAVKRSCIHSFL
-90 EFFEERLEFF
+90 EYFEERLEF
-100 EERLEVLKK
+100 LKN
-109 DTTFKDE
+109 DATFTEDN
-116 TILANVETVKSSL
+116 LVNVEIVKSSL
-129 IIAVKHYEAV
+129 ISAVKHYEAV
-139 NEKCASEGTYAPD
+139 NEKHASEGTFAPD
-152 TLYYFECYPKFI
+152 SVYYFEGYPKFI

-170 IDFVKKEEGVPENC
+170 IDFVKKEEGIPENYL
-184 FNTAELIKVSR
+184 NTAELIKVSR

-206 IGGKKLSGITNAK
+206 VGGKKLSGITNAK
-219 LSIEPF
+219 ISIEPF

-263 PEKQSAIWYLTLIFD
+263 PEKRSAVWYLTLVFD

-309 DDVNIELKLTETI
+309 DDANIELKLTETI
-322 LEESSTIDKS
+322 LEESSIIDRS

-359 CISFD
+359 CISAE
-364 RQQVANI
+364 RQPVANI

-377 VIQYNLPELFLKKA
+377 VIQYNLPELFLKKVYI
-391 DVD
+391 D

>member
-39 EEEAK
+39 EEEVK
-44 KLATAIISTT
+44 KLVTAIIATT
-54 LEPSALKSYF
+54 MEPSALKSYF

-77 KFAVKRSCLRSFL
+77 KFAIKRSCLCSF
-90 EFFEERLEFF
+90 LEFF

-109 DTTFKDE
+109 DTTFTKDE

-139 NEKCASEGTYAPD
+139 NEKHASEGTFAPD
-152 TLYYFECYPKFI
+152 SIYYFEGYPKFI

-184 FNTAELIKVSR
+184 LNTAELIKVSR

-206 IGGKKLSGITNAK
+206 VGGKKLSGITNAK
-219 LSIEPF
+219 ISIEPF

-263 PEKQSAIWYLTLIFD
+263 PEKRSAVWYLTLVFD

-309 DDVNIELKLTETI
+309 DDANIELKLTETI
-322 LEESSTIDKS
+322 LEESSIIDRS

-359 CISFD
+359 CISAE
-364 RQQVANI
+364 RQPVANI

-377 VIQYNLPELFLKKA
+377 VIQYNLPELFLKKVYI
-391 DVD
+391 D

>member
-6 NDETRLIVRF
+6 NDETRFIVRF

-30 FTLINDNDL
+30 FTLMDENNL
-39 EEEAK
+39 EEEVK
-44 KLATAIISTT
+44 KLTTAIIDTT
-54 LEPSALKSYF
+54 IEPSALKLYF
-64 NDYLAGYSKVYAH
+64 NDYLSGYSKVYAH
-77 KFAVKRSCLRSFL
+77 KFAVKRSCIRSFL
-90 EFFEERLEFF
+90 EYFEERLEF
-100 EERLEVLKK
+100 LKN
-109 DTTFKDE
+109 DATFTEDN
-116 TILANVETVKSSL
+116 LVNVEIVKYS
-129 IIAVKHYEAV
+129 IISAVKHYEAV
-139 NEKCASEGTYAPD
+139 NEKHASEGTFAPD
-152 TLYYFECYPKFI
+152 SVYYFEGYPKFI

-170 IDFVKKEEGVPENC
+170 IDFVKKEEGIPENY

-206 IGGKKLSGITNAK
+206 VGGKKLSGITNAK

-250 HKLSITLKGHSID
+250 HKLSITLKGHSIN
-263 PEKQSAIWYLTLIFD
+263 PEKQSAVWYLTLIFN

-309 DDVNIELKLTETI
+309 DDTNIELKLTETI

-364 RQQVANI
+364 RQPVANI

-391 DVD
+391 YID

>member
-6 NDETRLIVRF
+6 NNETRLIVRF

-30 FTLINDNDL
+30 FILINDNDL
-39 EEEAK
+39 EEEVK
-44 KLATAIISTT
+44 KLATAIIATT
-54 LEPSALKSYF
+54 IEPSSLKSYF

-90 EFFEERLEFF
+90 EYFEERFEF
-100 EERLEVLKK
+100 LKK
-109 DTTFKDE
+109 DTTFTEDN
-116 TILANVETVKSSL
+116 LVNVEIIKSSL
-129 IIAVKHYEAV
+129 VSAVKHFEAV
-139 NEKCASEGTYAPD
+139 NEKCASEGTFAPD

-170 IDFVKKEEGVPENC
+170 IDFVKKEEDVPENC
-184 FNTAELIKVSR
+184 LNTAELIKVSR

-206 IGGKKLSGITNAK
+206 VGGKKLSGITNAK

-225 YIKDVFFSEVT
+225 YIKNVFFSEVT
-236 SYGGLGESSGSIDA
+236 SYGGLGESSGNIDA
-250 HKLSITLKGHSID
+250 HKLSISLKGHSID
-263 PEKQSAIWYLTLIFD
+263 PEKQSAIWYLTLVFD

-288 SQDSFDV
+288 SQDSFDE

-309 DDVNIELKLTETI
+309 DDANIELKLTETI
-322 LEESSTIDKS
+322 LEESSIIDRS

-344 NSCHLYQVQKENPYT
+344 NSCHLYQVKKENPYT
-359 CISFD
+359 CISAE
-364 RQQVANI
+364 RQPVANI

>member
-30 FTLINDNDL
+30 FTVINENDL
-39 EEEAK
+39 EGEVK
-44 KLATAIISTT
+44 KLATAILATT
-54 LEPSALKSYF
+54 FEPASLKSYF

-77 KFAVKRSCLRSFL
+77 KFAVKRSCLCSFL
-90 EFFEERLEFF
+90 EYFEERLEF
-100 EERLEVLKK
+100 LKK
-109 DTTFKDE
+109 DTTFTKDE
-116 TILANVETVKSSL
+116 TILASIEIVKSSL
-129 IIAVKHYEAV
+129 IAAAKHYESV
-139 NEKCASEGTYAPD
+139 NEKCASEGTFAPD

-184 FNTAELIKVSR
+184 LNTAELIKVSR

-206 IGGKKLSGITNAK
+206 VGGKKLSGITNAK

-236 SYGGLGESSGSIDA
+236 SYGGLGESSGNIDA

-263 PEKQSAIWYLTLIFD
+263 PEKQSAVWYLTLVFD

-322 LEESSTIDKS
+322 LEESSIINRS

-359 CISFD
+359 CISAE
-364 RQQVANI
+364 RQPVANI

-377 VIQYNLPELFLKKA
+377 VIRYNLPELFLKKA

>member
-1 MIESK
+1 MIGSK

-30 FTLINDNDL
+30 FTLIDENNL
-39 EEEAK
+39 EEEVK
-44 KLATAIISTT
+44 KLTTAIIDTT
-54 LEPSALKSYF
+54 FEPSALKSYF
-64 NDYLAGYSKVYAH
+64 NDYLSGYSKVYAH
-77 KFAVKRSCLRSFL
+77 KFAVKRSCIRSFL
-90 EFFEERLEFF
+90 EYFEERLEF
-100 EERLEVLKK
+100 LKN
-109 DTTFKDE
+109 DATFTEDN
-116 TILANVETVKSSL
+116 LVNVEIVKSSL
-129 IIAVKHYEAV
+129 ISAVKHYEAV
-139 NEKCASEGTYAPD
+139 NEKHASEGTFAPD
-152 TLYYFECYPKFI
+152 SVYYFEGYPKFI

-170 IDFVKKEEGVPENC
+170 IDFVKKEEGIPENYL
-184 FNTAELIKVSR
+184 NTAELIKVSR

-206 IGGKKLSGITNAK
+206 VGGKKLSGITNAK
-219 LSIEPF
+219 ISIEPF

-263 PEKQSAIWYLTLIFD
+263 PEKRSAVWYLTLVFD

-309 DDVNIELKLTETI
+309 DDANIELKLTETI
-322 LEESSTIDKS
+322 LEESSIIDRS

-359 CISFD
+359 CISAE
-364 RQQVANI
+364 RQPVANI

-377 VIQYNLPELFLKKA
+377 VIQYNLPELFLKKVYI
-391 DVD
+391 D

>member
-1 MIESK
+1 MIGFK

-30 FTLINDNDL
+30 FTLIDENNL
-39 EEEAK
+39 EEEVK
-44 KLATAIISTT
+44 KLTTAIIDTT
-54 LEPSALKSYF
+54 FEPSALKSYF
-64 NDYLAGYSKVYAH
+64 NDYLSGYSKVYAH
-77 KFAVKRSCLRSFL
+77 KFAVKRSCIRSFL
-90 EFFEERLEFF
+90 EYFEERLEFLKNDATF
-100 EERLEVLKK
+100 TEDNLE
-109 DTTFKDE
+109 
-116 TILANVETVKSSL
+116 NVEIVKYS
-129 IIAVKHYEAV
+129 IISAVKHYEAV
-139 NEKCASEGTYAPD
+139 NEKHASEGTFAPD
-152 TLYYFECYPKFI
+152 SVYYFEGYPKFI

-170 IDFVKKEEGVPENC
+170 IDFVKKEEGVPENY

-263 PEKQSAIWYLTLIFD
+263 PEKRSAVWYLTLIFD

-309 DDVNIELKLTETI
+309 DDANIELKLTETI
-322 LEESSTIDKS
+322 LEESSIIDRS

-359 CISFD
+359 CISAE
-364 RQQVANI
+364 RQPVANI

-377 VIQYNLPELFLKKA
+377 VIQYNLPELFLKKVYI
-391 DVD
+391 D

>member
-39 EEEAK
+39 EEEVK
-44 KLATAIISTT
+44 KLATAIIATT
-54 LEPSALKSYF
+54 IEPSSLKSYF

-90 EFFEERLEFF
+90 EYFEERFEF
-100 EERLEVLKK
+100 LKK
-109 DTTFKDE
+109 DTTFTEDD
-116 TILANVETVKSSL
+116 LVNVEIIKSSL
-129 IIAVKHYEAV
+129 VSVVKHFEAV
-139 NEKCASEGTYAPD
+139 NEKCASEGTFAPD

-184 FNTAELIKVSR
+184 LNTAELIKVSR

-206 IGGKKLSGITNAK
+206 VGGKKLSGITNAK

-236 SYGGLGESSGSIDA
+236 SYGGLGESSGNIDA
-250 HKLSITLKGHSID
+250 HKLSISLKGHSID
-263 PEKQSAIWYLTLIFD
+263 PEKQSAVWYLTLVFD

-322 LEESSTIDKS
+322 LEESSIIDRS

-364 RQQVANI
+364 RQPVANI

>member
-1 MIESK
+1 MIGSK

-30 FTLINDNDL
+30 FTVINENDL
-39 EEEAK
+39 EGEVK
-44 KLATAIISTT
+44 KLIRAILATTF
-54 LEPSALKSYF
+54 EPSSLKSYF

-77 KFAVKRSCLRSFL
+77 KFAVKRSCLCSFL
-90 EFFEERLEFF
+90 EYFEERLEF
-100 EERLEVLKK
+100 LKK
-109 DTTFKDE
+109 DTTFTKDE
-116 TILANVETVKSSL
+116 TILASIEIVKSSL
-129 IIAVKHYEAV
+129 IAAAKHYEAV
-139 NEKCASEGTYAPD
+139 NEKCASEGTFAPD

-184 FNTAELIKVSR
+184 LNTAELIKVSR

-206 IGGKKLSGITNAK
+206 VGGKKLSGITNAK

-263 PEKQSAIWYLTLIFD
+263 PEKKSAIWYLTLVFD

-322 LEESSTIDKS
+322 LEESSIIDRS

-364 RQQVANI
+364 CQPVANI

>member
-30 FTLINDNDL
+30 FTLIDENNL
-39 EEEAK
+39 EEEVK
-44 KLATAIISTT
+44 KLTTAIIDTAF
-54 LEPSALKSYF
+54 EPSALKSYF
-64 NDYLAGYSKVYAH
+64 NDYLSGYSKVYAH
-77 KFAVKRSCLRSFL
+77 KFAVKRSCIRSFL
-90 EFFEERLEFF
+90 EYFEERLEF
-100 EERLEVLKK
+100 LKN
-109 DTTFKDE
+109 DATFTEDN
-116 TILANVETVKSSL
+116 LVNVEIVKYS
-129 IIAVKHYEAV
+129 IISAVKHYEAV
-139 NEKCASEGTYAPD
+139 NEKHASEGTFAPD
-152 TLYYFECYPKFI
+152 SVYYFEGYPKFI

-170 IDFVKKEEGVPENC
+170 IDFVKKEEGIPENY

-206 IGGKKLSGITNAK
+206 VGGKKLSGITNAK

-250 HKLSITLKGHSID
+250 HKLSITLKGHSIN
-263 PEKQSAIWYLTLIFD
+263 PEKQSAVWYLTLIFN

-309 DDVNIELKLTETI
+309 DDANIELTETI

-332 DSLFDVVPEAIV
+332 DSLFDIVPEAIV

-364 RQQVANI
+364 RQPVANI

-391 DVD
+391 YID